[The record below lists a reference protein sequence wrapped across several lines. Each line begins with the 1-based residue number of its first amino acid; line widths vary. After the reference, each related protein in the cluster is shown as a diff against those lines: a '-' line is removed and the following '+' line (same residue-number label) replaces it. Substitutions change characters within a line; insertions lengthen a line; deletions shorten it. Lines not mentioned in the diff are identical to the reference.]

1 MFVTVDDVKAILPE
15 ADEGLVAALI
25 EHAEALALAAAPCL
39 GEPGFT
45 GGAALKAIL
54 VGAVSRWVT
63 AGDGT
68 ATTMQ
73 AGPFSQTVDATS
85 KRLLFWPTELKAL
98 RGLCGG
104 SRGRVFHVSMM
115 P

>member
-1 MFVTVDDVKAILPE
+1 MFVTVDDVKAILPD
-15 ADEGLVAALI
+15 ADPALVAALI
-25 EHAEALALAAAPCL
+25 EHAEALALSTAPCINTPEFAN
-39 GEPGFT
+39 GS
-45 GGAALKAIL
+45 ALKAIL
-54 VGAVSRWVT
+54 VGTVSRWVT

-73 AGPFSQTVDATS
+73 AGPFSQTTDS
-85 KRLLFWPTELKAL
+85 SSRRFLFWPSELKAL